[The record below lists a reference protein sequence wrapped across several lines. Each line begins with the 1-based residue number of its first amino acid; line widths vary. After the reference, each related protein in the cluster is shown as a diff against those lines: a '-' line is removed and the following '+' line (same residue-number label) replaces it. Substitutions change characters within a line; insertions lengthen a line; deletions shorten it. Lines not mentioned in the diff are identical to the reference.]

1 MSFSKEQLLPGE
13 TLVAEVRQH
22 PIVLFR
28 PVLLNIISAAVLV
41 GLSLAQEWW
50 FIFLDVFPILYLL
63 WELVTRRNRLY
74 ILTDRRLVKREG
86 VFSVTSF
93 DASLDKIN
101 HVFHEQT
108 LLGRIWRFGTVGIE
122 SASERGAT
130 LFPYTPYPAKFK
142 NQIVQQREEYK
153 LAPELL
159 KGGSTHSLTHLLE
172 ELASLRDREIITVS
186 EFEEKKRSLLRRI

>member
-1 MSFSKEQLLPGE
+1 MAIRKEQLLSGE

-22 PIVLFR
+22 PIVLVR

-50 FIFLDVFPILYLL
+50 FIFLDVFPICYLL
-63 WELVTRRNRLY
+63 WELVTRSNRLY
-74 ILTDRRLVKREG
+74 ILTNRRLVKREG

-93 DASLDKIN
+93 DTSLDKIN

-108 LLGRIWRFGTVGIE
+108 LFGRFLRFGTVGIE

-130 LFPYTPYPAKFK
+130 LFPYTPYPARFK

-153 LAPELL
+153 LAPERLNE
-159 KGGSTHSLTHLLE
+159 GSTQSLTHLLE
-172 ELASLRDREIITVS
+172 ELASLRDRKIISVS
-186 EFEEKKRSLLRRI
+186 EFEEKKRSLLSRI